1 MVNLIIYCNPR
12 TKKNNMQILKN
23 RRTGK
28 SFIAPSNT
36 YKEFE
41 NICLMQITGDKRLN
55 INDPV
60 NIKAIFYM
68 ETKRK
73 VDLTNLLEA
82 IDDTLVQANVIADD
96 NRNIIAGH
104 DGSRV
109 MYCRDNPRIEIE
121 ITKVKGYE
129 QW

>member
-1 MVNLIIYCNPR
+1 
-12 TKKNNMQILKN
+12 
-23 RRTGK
+23 
-28 SFIAPSNT
+28 
-36 YKEFE
+36 
-41 NICLMQITGDKRLN
+41 MQITGDKRLN

-68 ETKRK
+68 DTKRR

-82 IDDTLVQANVIADD
+82 IDDTLVKANVIADD

-109 MYCRDNPRIEIE
+109 MYCRDNPRIEID
-121 ITKVKGYE
+121 ITRMENYK
-129 QW
+129 QWNNGKK

>member
-23 RRTGK
+23 KRTGK
-28 SFIAPSNT
+28 RFIAPSNT

-68 ETKRK
+68 DTKRR

-82 IDDTLVQANVIADD
+82 IDDTLVKANVIADD

-104 DGSRV
+104 DGSKV
-109 MYCRDNPRIEIE
+109 LYDKANPRIEIE

>member
-1 MVNLIIYCNPR
+1 MNLTIYCNPR
-12 TKKNNMQILKN
+12 TKKNNMQILRN
-23 RRTGK
+23 SRTGK

-41 NICLMQITGDKRLN
+41 KICIMQITGDKRLN

-109 MYCRDNPRIEIE
+109 YYCKENPRIEIE